1 MNKLNPS
8 SIKLIEEAVEGE
20 YNFIKKEEIMEENII
35 TLTIDGQEVKVKE
48 GTTILQAAK
57 QAGIDIPTLCF
68 LKDINEVGDCRMC
81 IVEVEGRRGFATS
94 CIQTVEEGMVVHTHT
109 QNVLEARHVI
119 LDLIISNHAKDCL
132 TCTRSGN
139 CELQTLATKFNV
151 LNIEFEG
158 ERTEHKVDDLSPSIV
173 RDFNKCILCRRC
185 VAACK
190 NVQKIGAIDC
200 INRGFESCISTV
212 GDHSLNDVN
221 CTFCGQCIEACPTGA
236 LHEKETINDVW
247 VKLKDPETTV
257 IVQTAPAVRVALG
270 EEFGMPIGTNVVGK
284 MVTALKRLGFNK
296 VFDTN
301 TGADLTIME
310 EANEF
315 IERFTKND
323 NLPLIT
329 SCSPGW
335 VKYIEMNY
343 PELLPHLSSC
353 KSPHQM
359 FGAILKTY
367 YAKREGLDPAKM
379 YVVSVMPCIAK
390 KFERQR
396 PEMKEDDL
404 YDVDNVITTRELAR
418 MIKQAN
424 KKKKKLE
431 DSNFDSPMGE
441 ASGAGAIFG
450 TTGGVMEAALR
461 TAQDTLTG
469 KDLAKIDF
477 EQVRGGE
484 GIKRATINI
493 AGKEIN
499 VVAASGLANA
509 RTILEEIK
517 SGKANYQFVEIM
529 ACPGGCI
536 MGGGQPIKS
545 SKIRS
550 EVDVRKL
557 RADALYSIDERSIVR
572 KSHENPVM
580 KKLYKDFLEKP
591 GSEIAEKLLHTTYTK
606 REKYNI

>member
-1 MNKLNPS
+1 M
-8 SIKLIEEAVEGE
+8 E
-20 YNFIKKEEIMEENII
+20 KKMIN
-35 TLTIDGQEVKVKE
+35 LTIDDQKIKVPE
-48 GTTILQAAK
+48 GTTIIEAAK

-68 LKDINEVGDCRMC
+68 LKEINEVGDCRMC

-139 CELQTLATKFNV
+139 CELQMLATKFNV
-151 LNIEFEG
+151 LSVEFPG
-158 ERTEHKVDDLSPSIV
+158 EMTKHKVDDLSPSIV

-190 NVQKIGAIDC
+190 NVQQIGAIDV

-212 GDHSLNDVN
+212 GDCSLNNVN

-247 VKLKDPETTV
+247 AKLKDPDTYV
-257 IVQTAPAVRVALG
+257 VVQTAPAVRVALG
-270 EEFGMPIGTNVVGK
+270 EEFQMPIGTNVKGK
-284 MVTALKRLGFNK
+284 MVTALKRLGFDK

-301 TGADLTIME
+301 TGADFTIME

-315 IERFTKND
+315 VERFKKND
-323 NLPLIT
+323 NLPMMT
-329 SCSPGW
+329 SCCPAW
-335 VKYIEMNY
+335 VKYIESY
-343 PELLPHLSSC
+343 EPDLLPHLSSC

-359 FGAILKTY
+359 FGALIKSY
-367 YAKREGLDPAKM
+367 YAKKM
-379 YVVSVMPCIAK
+379 KINPEKIYTVSVMPCIAK

-396 PEMKEDDL
+396 PEMQVDGL
-404 YDVDNVITTRELAR
+404 YDVDNVITTRELSR

-424 KKKKKLE
+424 IEFEKLE
-431 DSNFDSPMGE
+431 DSEFDAPMGE
-441 ASGAGAIFG
+441 ATGAGAIFG

-469 KDLAKIDF
+469 KNLEKIEF
-477 EQVRGGE
+477 KQVRGGK
-484 GIKRATINI
+484 GIKKASIEI
-493 AGKEIN
+493 AGKQIK
-499 VVAASGLANA
+499 VVAASGLENA
-509 RTILEEIK
+509 RIILDEIK
-517 SGKANYQFVEIM
+517 SGKADYQFVEIM

-545 SKIRS
+545 SKIRADI
-550 EVDVRKL
+550 DVRKL
-557 RADALYSIDERSIVR
+557 RADSIYSIDEKSTIR
-572 KSHENPVM
+572 KSHENPIL
-580 KKLYKDFLEKP
+580 KKIYEEYLEKP
-591 GSEIAEKLLHTTYTK
+591 GSYRAEKLLHTNYRK
-606 REKYNI
+606 REKYRID

>member
-1 MNKLNPS
+1 MIN
-8 SIKLIEEAVEGE
+8 
-20 YNFIKKEEIMEENII
+20 
-35 TLTIDGQEVKVKE
+35 LTIDGQKITVPE
-48 GTTILQAAK
+48 GTTILNAAK

-68 LKDINEVGDCRMC
+68 LKEINEVGDCRMC
-81 IVEVEGRRGFATS
+81 IVEVEGRKGFATS
-94 CIQTVEEGMVVHTHT
+94 CIQQVEEGMVVHTHT
-109 QNVLEARHVI
+109 PNVLEARHVI

-151 LNIEFEG
+151 LDIEFPG
-158 ERTEHKVDDLSPSIV
+158 EMNKHKIDDSSPSIV

-185 VAACK
+185 VATCK
-190 NVQKIGAIDC
+190 NVQEIGAIDC
-200 INRGFESCISTV
+200 VNRGFESCISTV
-212 GDHSLNDVN
+212 GDHSLNDVD
-221 CTFCGQCIEACPTGA
+221 CTFCGQCIESCPTGA

-247 VKLKDPETTV
+247 VKLKDPETV
-257 IVQTAPAVRVALG
+257 VLVQTAPATRVALG

-284 MVTALKRLGFNK
+284 MITALKRLGFDK

-301 TGADLTIME
+301 TGADFTIME

-315 IERFTKND
+315 VERFKNHD
-323 NLPLIT
+323 NLPMLT
-329 SCSPGW
+329 SCCPAW
-335 VKYIEMNY
+335 VKFIEMEY

-367 YAKREGLDPAKM
+367 YAKKENIDPEKI

-396 PEMKEDDL
+396 PEMKENGL

-424 KKKKKLE
+424 IDFEKLE
-431 DSNFDSPMGE
+431 DGTFDSPMGE
-441 ASGAGAIFG
+441 ATGAGAIFG

-461 TAQDTLTG
+461 TAQDILTG
-469 KDLAKIDF
+469 KDLPQIDF
-477 EQVRGGE
+477 EQVRGGK

-493 AGKEIN
+493 AGKPIS
-499 VVAASGLANA
+499 VVAASGLSNA
-509 RTILEEIK
+509 RKIMEEIK
-517 SGKANYQFVEIM
+517 SGKSNYQFVEIM

-536 MGGGQPIKS
+536 MGGGQPIKN

-557 RADALYSIDERSIVR
+557 RADSLYSIDEKSTIR
-572 KSHENPVM
+572 KSHENPIL
-580 KKLYKDFLEKP
+580 KKIYEEYLEKP
-591 GSEIAEKLLHTTYTK
+591 GGYRAEKLLHTKYAK

>member
-1 MNKLNPS
+1 MVDM
-8 SIKLIEEAVEGE
+8 E
-20 YNFIKKEEIMEENII
+20 KEMVN
-35 TLTIDGQEVKVKE
+35 LTIDNQKVTVPK
-48 GTTILQAAK
+48 GTTILEAAK
-57 QAGIDIPTLCF
+57 TAGIDIPTLCF
-68 LKDINEVGDCRMC
+68 LKEINEVGDCRMC

-94 CIQTVEEGMVVHTHT
+94 CIQTVEEGMIVHTNT

-139 CELQTLATKFNV
+139 CELQALATKFNV

-158 ERTEHKVDDLSPSIV
+158 ERAEHKIDDLSPSIV

-284 MVTALKRLGFNK
+284 MVTALKRLGFDK

-323 NLPLIT
+323 NLPMIT

-353 KSPHQM
+353 KSPHEM

-367 YAKREGLDPAKM
+367 YAQREGIDPSKM

-396 PEMKEDDL
+396 SEMMEDNL

-424 KKKKKLE
+424 IEFEKLE

-469 KDLAKIDF
+469 KDLSKIDF
-477 EQVRGGE
+477 EQVRGGD

-493 AGKEIN
+493 AGKDIN

-509 RTILEEIK
+509 KTILEEIK

-545 SKIRS
+545 SKVRA

>member
-1 MNKLNPS
+1 M
-8 SIKLIEEAVEGE
+8 E
-20 YNFIKKEEIMEENII
+20 KEMVN
-35 TLTIDGQEVKVKE
+35 LTIDNQKVTVPK
-48 GTTILQAAK
+48 GTTILNAAK
-57 QAGIDIPTLCF
+57 KAGIDIPTLCF
-68 LKDINEVGDCRMC
+68 LKEINEVGDCRMC

-158 ERTEHKVDDLSPSIV
+158 ERTEHKIDDLSPSIV

-270 EEFGMPIGTNVVGK
+270 EEFDMPIGTNVVGK
-284 MVTALKRLGFNK
+284 MITALKRLGFDK

-301 TGADLTIME
+301 TGADFTIME
-310 EANEF
+310 EAHEF
-315 IERFTKND
+315 VERFTQND
-323 NLPLIT
+323 NLPMIT

-335 VKYIEMNY
+335 VKFIEMNY

-359 FGAILKTY
+359 FGAVLKTY
-367 YAKREGLDPAKM
+367 YAQREGIDPAKM

-396 PEMKEDDL
+396 PEMKEGEL
-404 YDVDNVITTRELAR
+404 YDVDNVTTTRELAR

-424 KKKKKLE
+424 IEFTKLE
-431 DSNFDSPMGE
+431 DGTFDDPMGE
-441 ASGAGAIFG
+441 ATGAGAIFG

-461 TAQDTLTG
+461 TAQDILTG
-469 KDLAKIDF
+469 ENLDKIDF
-477 EQVRGGE
+477 EAVRGGN
-484 GIKRATINI
+484 GIKRATVNV
-493 AGKEIN
+493 AGKEIK

-517 SGKANYQFVEIM
+517 NGKADYQFVEIM

-545 SKIRS
+545 SKVRA

-557 RADALYSIDERSIVR
+557 RADALYTIDEKSAIR
-572 KSHENPVM
+572 KSHENPALQ
-580 KKLYKDFLEKP
+580 KIYKDYLGEP
-591 GSEIAEKLLHTTYTK
+591 GGELAHKLLHTTYTK

>member
-1 MNKLNPS
+1 M
-8 SIKLIEEAVEGE
+8 
-20 YNFIKKEEIMEENII
+20 KKELV
-35 TLTIDGQEVKVKE
+35 TLTIDNQEIKVEK

-94 CIQTVEEGMVVHTHT
+94 CIQTVEEGMAVHTNT

-139 CELQTLATKFNV
+139 CELQNLATKFNISKV
-151 LNIEFEG
+151 EFEG
-158 ERTEHKVDDLSPSIV
+158 ERTEHKIDDLSPSIV

-190 NVQKIGAIDC
+190 KVQEIGAIDC
-200 INRGFESCISTV
+200 INRGFDSCISTV
-212 GDHSLNDVN
+212 GDHSLKDVN
-221 CTFCGQCIEACPTGA
+221 CTNCGQCIQACPTGA
-236 LHEKETINDVW
+236 LHEKETIDDVW
-247 VKLKDPETTV
+247 IKLKDLDTYV
-257 IVQTAPAVRVALG
+257 IAQTAPAVRVALG
-270 EEFGMPIGTNVVGK
+270 EEFGMPIGTNSTGK
-284 MVTALKRLGFNK
+284 MVTALKRLGFDK

-301 TGADLTIME
+301 TGADFTIME

-315 IERFTKND
+315 IERFQEKEH
-323 NLPLIT
+323 LPMIT

-343 PELLPHLSSC
+343 PELLPHLSTC

-359 FGAILKTY
+359 FGALLKTY
-367 YAKREGLDPAKM
+367 YAKKEGIDPNKI

-396 PEMKEDDL
+396 AEMKNNGL
-404 YDVDNVITTRELAR
+404 YDVDNVITTRELSR

-424 KKKKKLE
+424 IEFTKLK
-431 DSNFDSPMGE
+431 DSEFDSPMGE
-441 ASGAGAIFG
+441 ATGAAAIFG

-469 KDLAKIDF
+469 KDLDQIDF
-477 EQVRGGE
+477 EQVRGGD
-484 GIKRATINI
+484 GIKKATVNI
-493 AGKEIN
+493 AGTDIK
-499 VVAASGLANA
+499 VVAASGLSNA
-509 RTILEEIK
+509 KKILEEIK
-517 SGKANYQFVEIM
+517 SGKADYQFVEIM
-529 ACPGGCI
+529 ACPGGCV

-550 EVDVRKL
+550 EIDVRKL
-557 RADALYSIDERSIVR
+557 RAEALYTIDEKSTIR
-572 KSHENPVM
+572 KSHENSIV
-580 KKLYKDFLEKP
+580 KKIYEEYLEKP
-591 GSEIAEKLLHTTYTK
+591 GSYRAEKLLHTTYQE
-606 REKYNI
+606 REKYQI

>member
-1 MNKLNPS
+1 MD
-8 SIKLIEEAVEGE
+8 
-20 YNFIKKEEIMEENII
+20 ENLI
-35 TLTIDGQEVKVKE
+35 TLTIDGQKVKAKE

-109 QNVLEARHVI
+109 PNVLEARHVI

-139 CELQTLATKFNV
+139 CELQTLAVKFNV
-151 LNIEFEG
+151 LNVEFEG
-158 ERTEHKVDDLSPSIV
+158 ERTKHKVDNISPSIE

-185 VAACK
+185 IAACK

-200 INRGFESCISTV
+200 ISRGFKSCISTV
-212 GDHSLNDVN
+212 GDKSLNDVN

-247 VKLKDPETTV
+247 VKLKDKDTYV

-270 EEFGMPIGTNVVGK
+270 EEFGMDIGTNVTGK
-284 MVTALKRLGFNK
+284 MVTALKRLGFDK

-301 TGADLTIME
+301 TGADFTIME

-315 IERFTKND
+315 VQRIQN
-323 NLPLIT
+323 NGVLPMIT

-335 VKYIEMNY
+335 VRYIEMNY
-343 PELLPHLSSC
+343 PELLPHLSTC
-353 KSPHQM
+353 KSPHEM
-359 FGAILKTY
+359 LGAILKTY
-367 YAKREGLDPAKM
+367 YAKKEGIDPKNI

-396 PEMKEDDL
+396 DELKNNDL
-404 YDVDNVITTRELAR
+404 YNVDNVITTRELSR

-424 KKKKKLE
+424 IEFNKLE
-431 DSNFDSPMGE
+431 DSEFDLPLGE
-441 ASGAGAIFG
+441 ATGAGAIFG

-469 KDLAKIDF
+469 KDLKEIDF
-477 EQVRGGE
+477 KEVRGGK
-484 GIKRATINI
+484 GIKKSKVNI
-493 AGKEIN
+493 AGKDLK

-509 RTILEEIK
+509 KEILEEIK
-517 SGKANYQFVEIM
+517 NKKADYQFVEIM
-529 ACPGGCI
+529 ACPGGCV

-545 SKIRS
+545 SKIQS

-557 RADALYSIDERSIVR
+557 RADALYSIDEKSVIR
-572 KSHENPVM
+572 KSHENPVIN
-580 KKLYKDFLEKP
+580 KVYDEFLEKP
-591 GSEIAEKLLHTTYTK
+591 GSHIAHELLHTSYK
-606 REKYNI
+606 EREKYI

>member
-1 MNKLNPS
+1 M
-8 SIKLIEEAVEGE
+8 E
-20 YNFIKKEEIMEENII
+20 KKMIN
-35 TLTIDGQEVKVKE
+35 LTIDDQKVTVPE
-48 GTTILQAAK
+48 GTTILDAAK

-68 LKDINEVGDCRMC
+68 LKEINEVGDCRMC
-81 IVEVEGRRGFATS
+81 IVEVEGRKGFATS

-151 LNIEFEG
+151 LNVEFPG
-158 ERTEHKVDDLSPSIV
+158 EMTEHKVDDLSPSIV

-190 NVQKIGAIDC
+190 NVQHIGAIDV

-212 GDHSLNDVN
+212 GDHSLNNVN

-247 VKLKDPETTV
+247 AKLKDPDTYV

-270 EEFGMPIGTNVVGK
+270 EEFQMPIGTNVKGK
-284 MVTALKRLGFNK
+284 MVTALKRLGFDK

-301 TGADLTIME
+301 TGADFTIME

-315 IERFTKND
+315 VERFKKND
-323 NLPLIT
+323 NLPMMT
-329 SCSPGW
+329 SCCPAW
-335 VKYIEMNY
+335 VKYIESY
-343 PELLPHLSSC
+343 EPDLLPHLSSC

-359 FGAILKTY
+359 FGAIIKSY
-367 YAKREGLDPAKM
+367 YAKKVGIDPEKI
-379 YVVSVMPCIAK
+379 YTVSIMPCIAK

-396 PEMKEDDL
+396 PEMQVDGL
-404 YDVDNVITTRELAR
+404 YDVDNVITTRELSR

-424 KKKKKLE
+424 IEFEKLE
-431 DSNFDSPMGE
+431 DSEFDNPMGE
-441 ASGAGAIFG
+441 ATGAGAIFG

-469 KDLAKIDF
+469 KSLDKIEF
-477 EQVRGGE
+477 KQVRGGK
-484 GIKRATINI
+484 GIKKATIEI
-493 AGKEIN
+493 AGKPIK
-499 VVAASGLANA
+499 VVAASGLENA
-509 RTILEEIK
+509 RIILDEIK
-517 SGKANYQFVEIM
+517 SGKADYQFVEIM

-550 EVDVRKL
+550 EVDIRKL
-557 RADALYSIDERSIVR
+557 RADSIYSIDEKSTIR
-572 KSHENPVM
+572 KSHENPIL
-580 KKLYKDFLEKP
+580 KKIYEEYLEKP
-591 GSEIAEKLLHTTYTK
+591 GSYRAEKLLHTNYKK
-606 REKYNI
+606 REKYNIE

>member
-1 MNKLNPS
+1 M
-8 SIKLIEEAVEGE
+8 
-20 YNFIKKEEIMEENII
+20 KEELV
-35 TLTIDGQEVKVKE
+35 TLTIDGQKIKTKK

-109 QNVLEARHVI
+109 PNVLEARHVI

-139 CELQTLATKFNV
+139 CELQALATKFNV
-151 LNIEFEG
+151 LKVEFEG
-158 ERTEHKVDDLSPSIV
+158 ERAEHKIEDLSPSIV

-190 NVQKIGAIDC
+190 NVQQIGAIDC

-221 CTFCGQCIEACPTGA
+221 CTNCGQCIEACPTGA
-236 LHEKETINDVW
+236 LHEKETIDDVW
-247 VKLKDPETTV
+247 IKLKDPDTYV
-257 IVQTAPAVRVALG
+257 IAQTAPAVRVALG
-270 EEFGMPIGTNVVGK
+270 EEFGMPIGTNVTGK
-284 MVTALKRLGFNK
+284 MVTSLKRLGFDK

-301 TGADLTIME
+301 TGADFTIME

-315 IERFTKND
+315 IERFQKND
-323 NLPLIT
+323 NLPMIT

-343 PELLPHLSSC
+343 PELVPHLSTC

-359 FGAILKTY
+359 FGALLKTY
-367 YAKREGLDPAKM
+367 YAKKEGIDPEKI

-396 PEMKEDDL
+396 EEMKNDGL
-404 YDVDNVITTRELAR
+404 YDVDNVITTRELSR

-424 KKKKKLE
+424 IEFTKLE
-431 DSNFDSPMGE
+431 DSEFDSPMGE
-441 ASGAGAIFG
+441 ATGAAAIFG

-469 KDLAKIDF
+469 EDLEKIEF
-477 EQVRGGE
+477 TQVRGGD
-484 GIKRATINI
+484 GIKKATVNI
-493 AGKEIN
+493 AGKDIK

-509 RTILEEIK
+509 KEILEEIK
-517 SGKANYQFVEIM
+517 SGKADYQFVEIM
-529 ACPGGCI
+529 ACPGGCV

-545 SKIRS
+545 SKTRAEI
-550 EVDVRKL
+550 DVRKL
-557 RADALYSIDERSIVR
+557 RADALYSIDEKSTIR
-572 KSHENPVM
+572 KSHENPVL
-580 KKLYKDFLEKP
+580 KKIYKEYLEKP
-591 GSEIAEKLLHTTYTK
+591 GSELAEKLLHTTYQK
-606 REKYNI
+606 REKYKI